1 MSNSSTQEFTFE
13 SLHRPLPYRAIDFLG
28 SRLGSIGITI
38 ADINVDSLL
47 ERARKITNL
56 NDFGDS
62 SFEGPLSEFVDSL
75 NSEADLNFIG
85 KYMIGEMLSELL
97 SERLRVQHYL
107 NKFPEV
113 SEEKIEKPLFITGL
127 PRSGTTFLFNLL
139 CQDPNSLWLKHW
151 ELHLPSQ
158 EFVDGEQF
166 DRAAEEKLLI
176 KKSSADL
183 KGFKSVVPHI
193 DKCHLFGVTAPEECF
208 RLLNRTFACTV
219 FAAYAEVPSY
229 FKHICSEWWGGG
241 ADTQKLADL
250 YQYYRQQIQLIKH
263 RRNLPQTP
271 NSKIDSQRHWVFKSP
286 SHLMSLHAISEVFT
300 DACLVHIHR
309 DPLSGMPSNFSLNA
323 MLKAAYSDRINRQY
337 IGRQLLEQFSYS
349 INRALEIRRNNPS
362 LNIID
367 ISYDR
372 FIANPIQVIRKIY
385 QKFDYPF
392 TEEVETGIQNYILQD
407 PHKKQGKHIYSLEQF
422 GIEKE
427 EVYDAFSEY
436 YDYLN
441 SINTD

>member
-1 MSNSSTQEFTFE
+1 MSDSSSQEFTFQ
-13 SLHRPLPYRAIDFLG
+13 SLHRPLSYRAIDFLG
-28 SRLGSIGITI
+28 SRLGSMGISI

-47 ERARKITNL
+47 ERARKITHL

-62 SFEGPLSEFVDSL
+62 SFEGPLSELVDSL
-75 NSEADLNFIG
+75 NSEADLNFMG
-85 KYMIGEMLSELL
+85 KYMMREMLSELL
-97 SERLRVQHYL
+97 CERLRVQHYF
-107 NKFPEV
+107 KRFPEV

-127 PRSGTTFLFNLL
+127 PRSGTRFLFNLL
-139 CQDPNSLWLKHW
+139 CQDPNSQWLKHW

-158 EFVDGEQF
+158 EFVDREEF

-183 KGFKSVVPHI
+183 KGFKSLVPNI
-193 DKCHLFGVTAPEECF
+193 DKCYIFGVTAPEECF
-208 RLLNRTFACTV
+208 RFLARSFVCSV
-219 FAAYAEVPSY
+219 FPVYAEVPSY
-229 FKHICSEWWGGG
+229 FEQMKSEWWGGG
-241 ADTQKLADL
+241 ADTQKLAEV
-250 YQYYRQQIQLIKH
+250 YQYYRQQIQLVKH

-271 NSKIDSQRHWVFKSP
+271 NVKIESQRHWVFKSP

-309 DPLSGMPSNFSLNA
+309 DPLYGIPSNWSLLA
-323 MLKAAYSDRINRQY
+323 MIRAAFSDRIDRQSM
-337 IGRQLLEQFSYS
+337 GRQLLQDFSYS

-372 FIANPIQVIRKIY
+372 FIANPVQVIRKIY
-385 QKFDYPF
+385 QKFDYTF
-392 TEEVETGIQNYILQD
+392 TEEVEMGIKNYILED
-407 PHKKQGKHIYSLEQF
+407 PHEKDGKHIYSLEQF

>member
-1 MSNSSTQEFTFE
+1 MSDSSTQEFTFE
-13 SLHRPLPYRAIDFLG
+13 SLHRPLSYRAIDFLG
-28 SRLGSIGITI
+28 SRLGSMGITI

-75 NSEADLNFIG
+75 NSEAHLNFMG
-85 KYMIGEMLSELL
+85 KYMMKEMLSELL
-97 SERLRVQHYL
+97 CERLRVQHYL

-113 SEEKIEKPLFITGL
+113 SEEKIEKPLFIIGL
-127 PRSGTTFLFNLL
+127 PRTGTTFLFNLL

-158 EFVDGEQF
+158 EFVDREQL

-183 KGFKSVVPHI
+183 EGFKSVVPHI
-193 DKCHLFGVTAPEECF
+193 DKCHVFGVTAPEECF
-208 RLLNRTFACTV
+208 RLLSRNFTCAI

-229 FKHICSEWWGGG
+229 FEKICSEWWGS
-241 ADTQKLADL
+241 DTQKLVGL
-250 YQYYRQQIQLIKH
+250 YQYYRQEIQLVKH

-271 NSKIDSQRHWVFKSP
+271 NDRMESQRHWVFKSP
-286 SHLMSLHAISEVFT
+286 SHLMSLDAISEVFT

-309 DPLSGMPSNFSLNA
+309 DPLNGMPSNCSLIA
-323 MLKAAYSDRINRQY
+323 MLRAAFSDRINRQSM
-337 IGRQLLEQFSYS
+337 GKQLLQNFSYS

-372 FIANPIQVIRKIY
+372 FIANPIQIIRKIY

-392 TEEVETGIQNYILQD
+392 TEEVEMGIKNYILHD
-407 PHKKQGKHIYSLEQF
+407 THEKHGKHIYSLEQF

-441 SINTD
+441 SINFD